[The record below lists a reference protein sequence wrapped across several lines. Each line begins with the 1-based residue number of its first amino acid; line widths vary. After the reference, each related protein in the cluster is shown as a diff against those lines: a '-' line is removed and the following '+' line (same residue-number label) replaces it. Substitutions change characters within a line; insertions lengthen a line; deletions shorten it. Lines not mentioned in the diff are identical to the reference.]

1 MNMSIKL
8 NNVNTVSLSFIFDL
22 FEKHKKSMIRKE
34 SFDFSKQSFMFNVY
48 KKNYETNDLHL
59 KAIEVDGIAVGA
71 VGLSII
77 KEKVSNVFVII
88 NDSNQKKGVATK
100 SLSLLIKEA
109 INELSI
115 NEFIINTEINNKSMR
130 KVAEK
135 LNFKLLNI
143 DKKRNE
149 VNYIYFAT
157 DTIFLQKFNS
167 NKSS

>member
-1 MNMSIKL
+1 MSIKL

-34 SFDFSKQSFMFNVY
+34 SFDFNKQSFMFNVY

-59 KAIEVDGIAVGA
+59 KAIQINGIEVGA

-77 KEKVSNVFVII
+77 KEKRANLFVII
-88 NDSNQKKGVATK
+88 DDNSQRKGAATEA
-100 SLSLLIKEA
+100 LSLLIKEA
-109 INELSI
+109 IHELNI

-149 VNYIYFAT
+149 VNYIYSTT
-157 DTIFLQKFNS
+157 DTMFV
-167 NKSS
+167 